1 MRRVFADTSY
11 YIALLD
17 RDDSFHEM
25 ALRTGS
31 ELDRDDTRWFTSHA
45 VVFEVLAFFSRGG
58 PGSRARAAELVDR
71 LRESAV
77 VDIVATSGALLDAAL
92 DLYRQRLDK
101 RYSLADCLGMVIC
114 RERRITEV
122 LTTDGDFEAEGFT
135 ILLKS

>member
-1 MRRVFADTSY
+1 M
-11 YIALLD
+11 
-17 RDDSFHEM
+17 
-25 ALRTGS
+25 
-31 ELDRDDTRWFTSHA
+31 
-45 VVFEVLAFFSRGG
+45 VFEVLAFFSRGG
-58 PGSRARAAELVDR
+58 PGSRARAAELIDR

-135 ILLKS
+135 ILLKG